1 MLRRSFI
8 MNEIIKNAIDVYI
21 QEEKSDYAVMLN
33 GPWGCGKTYF
43 VKNELIDYLQD
54 EFNRDVVYISLFG
67 INNLDE
73 LYNSIALQVL
83 NIKATETLDKKIKMN
98 NPSYDNSNKKTIFER
113 SKISLW
119 TGILN
124 KGLKII
130 PDNNVINSVASEI
143 NKDSVLIA
151 NKYDLK
157 IKNEDAFITLK
168 NIDYYIDALILDPPR
183 EGIDK
188 KVIDE
193 IIRIKPKKI
202 IYVSCDPMTF
212 ARDLNLLKDHYNL
225 SDLNIIDM
233 FADTYHIELISFL
246 EYKN

>member
-1 MLRRSFI
+1 
-8 MNEIIKNAIDVYI
+8 MNDNDSTIV
-21 QEEKSDYAVMLN
+21 
-33 GPWGCGKTYF
+33 
-43 VKNELIDYLQD
+43 
-54 EFNRDVVYISLFG
+54 
-67 INNLDE
+67 E
-73 LYNSIALQVL
+73 LYAGSGFFTSALE
-83 NIKATETLDKKIKMN
+83 NRIKSFN
-98 NPSYDNSNKKTIFER
+98 NNCKFI
-113 SKISLW
+113 
-119 TGILN
+119 
-124 KGLKII
+124 
-130 PDNNVINSVASEI
+130 ASEI

-212 ARDLNLLKDHYNL
+212 ARDVNLLKDHYNL